1 MRGILRLQL
10 LCQILNGESVAE
22 CDIQTLL
29 DDAACFAAVPQGT
42 RDILELQLLC
52 EISTGGGG
60 GVGGSITRGTGDPN
74 GVITGGTGAG
84 EFLGYI
90 DTSDC
95 TFWKFTGTPG
105 TDTGWC

>member
-1 MRGILRLQL
+1 M
-10 LCQILNGESVAE
+10 AE

-52 EISTGGGG
+52 EISTDGGG
-60 GVGGSITRGTGDPN
+60 GVGGAITRGVGDPN
-74 GVITGGTGAG
+74 GVVTGGTGAG

-90 DTSDC
+90 DTATC
-95 TFWKFTGTPG
+95 EFWKFTGTPG